1 MRTIEEKLASLNATS
16 VWYFAKQDTNFD
28 NAFKAVQIV
37 DELGQQWEDDG
48 TTAWST
54 KAASKGLDSNHRILS
69 VAQLLGL
76 LTKNNPFGKSQYK
89 SETPTPVY
97 RAISRYA
104 IGSPEYNAL
113 KTEQLLKLRMN
124 AITDTRPES
133 ADYNIAPVLFTYEVF
148 WRLKAKGIT
157 EISLGDF
164 YTYVM
169 TCKTHDEIDECVEHL
184 LDPNRKDSPY
194 VANYKSDSRV
204 VTLIQN
210 NLNLI
215 QFTSTTVSIKPEFA
229 DYFGYFFNGAYTSF
243 VNMMKYVVSDVQMYQ
258 TILTNPIGL
267 AVNFLDTSAKI
278 DIGVKRI
285 NLENKKSDSHSLQ
298 QVYYGAPGTG
308 KSHIVKKQTEGES
321 VVRTTFH
328 PDSDYTTF
336 VGCYKPTT
344 KPCPMYTSY
353 GEKAVVIKDAAGKE
367 LTEDRIV
374 YEFVD
379 QAFLQAYINA
389 WKFYAEAAEGS
400 DPKKQYLIIEEIN
413 RGNCA
418 QIFGDL
424 FQLLD
429 RNGRGFSDYYI
440 HADNDLKRHIYK
452 KFQDNGVTLSE
463 YHQKAID
470 AVYPKEEESVA
481 KRVLSGEILLLPKN
495 LYIWATMNTS
505 DQSLFPIDSAF
516 KRRWDWKY
524 RPIVKGRDEDGKELN
539 WRIAADTK
547 EYDWWSFLEK
557 INIVIGSTTNSEDK
571 KLGFFFCKAVND
583 VISAETFVSKV
594 IFYLWNDVFKNFG
607 FDDPIFKDEDDS
619 TLDFDKFYTTETNGD
634 TIVQADK
641 VEKFLEN
648 LKVEVV
654 GEIITEDE
662 DEDGNTNSSSTRDY
676 TKYSINGVG
685 KYGKNR
691 LAPECVKEYI
701 KLNPTMSAEEV
712 LANWKS
718 LGYIVSHFIE
728 SLEEYNSRTDNSK
741 RSTKLDCG
749 ETVLYVAH
757 NGYGSNGKV
766 NVLMNAVNQK
776 DWGIRIEMI
785 E

>member
-54 KAASKGLDSNHRILS
+54 RAASKGLDSNHRILS

-89 SETPTPVY
+89 IETPTPVY
-97 RAISRYA
+97 RTINRYA

-148 WRLKAKGIT
+148 WRLKAKGVT

-184 LDPNRKDSPY
+184 LDPNRKDSQY

-215 QFTSTTVSIKPEFA
+215 QFTATTVSIKPEFA

-243 VNMMKYVVSDVQMYQ
+243 VNMMKFVVSDVQMYQ
-258 TILTNPIGL
+258 TVLTNPIGL
-267 AVNFLDTSAKI
+267 SVNFLDSSTKI

-285 NLENKKSDSHSLQ
+285 NLENRKTISGTTQ
-298 QVYYGAPGTG
+298 QIYYGAPGTG
-308 KSHIVKKQTEGES
+308 KSYIVNRETKRES

-328 PDSDYTTF
+328 PDSDYSTF

-344 KPCPMYTSY
+344 KHGPRYTSY
-353 GEKAVVIKDAAGKE
+353 GEKAVVIKDAEGKE

-379 QAFLQAYINA
+379 QAFLQSYIKA
-389 WKFYAEAAEGS
+389 WKFYTEALEGA
-400 DPKKQYLIIEEIN
+400 DPKKQFLIIEEIN

-429 RNGRGFSDYYI
+429 RNDYGFSDYYI
-440 HADNDLKRHIYK
+440 HADRDMQKHLAKAFNGITMNDSHKNSINAMYH
-452 KFQDNGVTLSE
+452 NGE
-463 YHQKAID
+463 KDI
-470 AVYPKEEESVA
+470 VA
-481 KRVLSGEILLLPKN
+481 QVLTGEILLLPNN

-524 RPIVKGRDEDGKELN
+524 RPIVKGRDKDGSELN
-539 WRIAADTK
+539 WRIKADTK

-557 INIVIGSTTNSEDK
+557 INAIVGTTTNSEDK
-571 KLGFFFCKAVND
+571 KLGFFFCKPTD
-583 VISAETFVSKV
+583 SVISAETFVGKV

-607 FDDPIFKDEDDS
+607 FDDPIFKDEDGS
-619 TLDFDKFYTTETNGD
+619 TLEFDKFYTTNIYGD
-634 TIVQADK
+634 TIVRTDK
-641 VEKFLEN
+641 VERFLEN
-648 LKVEVV
+648 LKVNVAGEV
-654 GEIITEDE
+654 ISE
-662 DEDGNTNSSSTRDY
+662 DEDGNTSSSSTRDY

-685 KYGKNR
+685 KYGKNI
-691 LAPECVKEYI
+691 LAAECVKEYI
-701 KLNPTMSAEEV
+701 KLNPEMSVEDV

-718 LGYIVSHFIE
+718 LGYIVTHFVE
-728 SLEEYNSRTDNSK
+728 SKEEHDARTDNSI
-741 RSTKLDCG
+741 RSVEIPCG
-749 ETVLYVAH
+749 DTFVYVEK
-757 NGYGSNGKV
+757 NGYGNNGAVDKLV
-766 NVLMNAVNQK
+766 AAVNQK
-776 DWGIRIEMI
+776 DWNIKIDKVE
-785 E
+785 

>member
-148 WRLKAKGIT
+148 WRLKAKGVT
-157 EISLGDF
+157 EVSLGDF

-169 TCKTHDEIDECVEHL
+169 TCKTHEEIDECVEHL
-184 LDPNRKDSPY
+184 LDPNRKETPY
-194 VANYKSDSRV
+194 VANYKGDSRV

-215 QFTSTTVSIKPEFA
+215 QFSATTVSIKPEFA

-243 VNMMKYVVSDVQMYQ
+243 VNMMKFVVSDVQMYQ

-285 NLENKKSDSHSLQ
+285 NLENKKSESYSLQ
-298 QVYYGAPGTG
+298 QIHYGAPGTG
-308 KSHIVKKQTEGES
+308 KSHIVKKRTEGES

-328 PDSDYTTF
+328 PDSDYSTF

-344 KPCPMYTSY
+344 KEIEMRDVT
-353 GEKAVVIKDAAGKE
+353 GKVIVEHGQPV
-367 LTEDRIV
+367 TENRII
-374 YEFVD
+374 YQFVE
-379 QAFLQAYINA
+379 QAFLQAYIKS
-389 WKFYAEAAEGS
+389 WKFYAEAEDGAA
-400 DPKKQYLIIEEIN
+400 PKKQFLIIEEIN

-429 RNGRGFSDYYI
+429 RNDSGFSEYFI
-440 HADNDLKRHIYK
+440 HADKDMQKH
-452 KFQDNGVTLSE
+452 LSNAFKD
-463 YHQKAID
+463 YLIKDSHKDTINSL
-470 AVYPKEEESVA
+470 YPKEDDVVA
-481 KRVLSGEILLLPKN
+481 KVLSGEILLLPNN

-516 KRRWDWKY
+516 KRRWDWEYEPIKY
-524 RPIVKGRDEDGKELN
+524 KNIN
-539 WRIAADTK
+539 WVIDVEGSKYLWTSFQREINKRIFDA
-547 EYDWWSFLEK
+547 
-557 INIVIGSTTNSEDK
+557 TNSEDK
-571 KLGFFFCKAVND
+571 MLGDYFVNPTD
-583 VISAETFVSKV
+583 GVITEK
-594 IFYLWNDVFKNFG
+594 ILLNKILFYLWNDVCKDG
-607 FDDPIFKDEDDS
+607 EGDIFK
-619 TLDFDKFYTTETNGD
+619 T
-634 TIVQADK
+634 ADNEEVTFSDLHSDGGK
-641 VEKFLEN
+641 DMLIAMMKY
-648 LKVEVV
+648 LKVQ
-654 GEIITEDE
+654 EIVEDTDAKE
-662 DEDGNTNSSSTRDY
+662 PSKRKNP
-676 TKYSINGVG
+676 KYSIN
-685 KYGKNR
+685 
-691 LAPECVKEYI
+691 
-701 KLNPTMSAEEV
+701 
-712 LANWKS
+712 
-718 LGYIVSHFIE
+718 
-728 SLEEYNSRTDNSK
+728 NSK
-741 RSTKLDCG
+741 DSYSTP
-749 ETVLYVAH
+749 ETVCHVIQEYAEQ
-757 NGYGSNGKV
+757 NQGKSV
-766 NVLMNAVNQK
+766 Q
-776 DWGIRIEMI
+776 EMI
-785 E
+785 DLWNGISERNDCLVDSWAPSPNDKQPFANKRRSEIKWGDKSVWVTRGWTEEIFQTFIRNAKEQLGVIIEKVE

>member
-148 WRLKAKGIT
+148 WRLKAKGVT
-157 EISLGDF
+157 EVSLGDF

-169 TCKTHDEIDECVEHL
+169 TCKTHEEIDECVEHL
-184 LDPNRKDSPY
+184 LDPNRKETPY
-194 VANYKSDSRV
+194 VANYKGDSRV

-215 QFTSTTVSIKPEFA
+215 QFTATTVSIKPEFA

-243 VNMMKYVVSDVQMYQ
+243 VNMMKFVVSDVQMYQ

-285 NLENKKSDSHSLQ
+285 NLENKKSESYSLQ
-298 QVYYGAPGTG
+298 QIHYGAPGTG
-308 KSHIVKKQTEGES
+308 KSHIVKKRTEGES

-328 PDSDYTTF
+328 PDSDYSTF

-344 KPCPMYTSY
+344 KEIEMRDVT
-353 GEKAVVIKDAAGKE
+353 GKVIVEHDQPV
-367 LTEDRIV
+367 TENRII
-374 YEFVD
+374 YQFVE
-379 QAFLQAYINA
+379 QAFLQAYIKS
-389 WKFYAEAAEGS
+389 WKFYAKAEDGAA
-400 DPKKQYLIIEEIN
+400 PKKQFLIIEEIN

-429 RNGRGFSDYYI
+429 RNDSGFSEYFI
-440 HADNDLKRHIYK
+440 HADKDMQKHISNAFK
-452 KFQDNGVTLSE
+452 DCLIKESHKDTINSL
-463 YHQKAID
+463 
-470 AVYPKEEESVA
+470 YPKDDDVVA
-481 KRVLSGEILLLPKN
+481 KVLSGEILLLPNN

-516 KRRWDWKY
+516 KRRWDWEYEPIKY
-524 RPIVKGRDEDGKELN
+524 KN
-539 WRIAADTK
+539 T
-547 EYDWWSFLEK
+547 DWI
-557 INIVIGSTTNSEDK
+557 INIQNNSYSWESFQREINKRVFAANNSEDK
-571 KLGFFFCKAVND
+571 MLGDYFVNPAD
-583 VISAETFVSKV
+583 GIITEKMLLNK
-594 IFYLWNDVFKNFG
+594 ILFYLWNDVCKDG
-607 FDDPIFKDEDDS
+607 EGDIFRTSATDEISFSELHGNGGTDKLIAMMAYWGIPE
-619 TLDFDKFYTTETNGD
+619 LDYREENAD
-634 TIVQADK
+634 TDTGTDTK
-641 VEKFLEN
+641 KKLP
-648 LKVEVV
+648 
-654 GEIITEDE
+654 
-662 DEDGNTNSSSTRDY
+662 
-676 TKYSINGVG
+676 KYSINGSQELYSTPKAVQ
-685 KYGKNR
+685 
-691 LAPECVKEYI
+691 YI
-701 KLNPTMSAEEV
+701 IGDFAQ
-712 LANWKS
+712 
-718 LGYIVSHFIE
+718 SHQ
-728 SLEEYNSRTDNSK
+728 DMHV
-741 RSTKLDCG
+741 D
-749 ETVLYVAH
+749 
-757 NGYGSNGKV
+757 
-766 NVLMNAVNQK
+766 
-776 DWGIRIEMI
+776 EMI
-785 E
+785 SLWNEISERKNCLVESWTPSPNDNQTFATKRRTEIKWGDKSVWVINGWTEDLFNTFIKNVREKIGIEIKKVE